1 MSNEEFETGP
11 VKPPSL
17 GVIMAS
23 TLVASVVFLLDLML
37 PMGVANGTLYIA
49 LVLMGWWYPERKYI
63 FILATISTILVVIGF
78 VAEPLGY
85 ADHSLAEIL
94 NRIYAFIVIWVVAF
108 IQNYAR
114 KKSDLLESS
123 QKTVLQAK
131 DVAESAS
138 RAKSDF
144 LSSMSHELR
153 TPMNAIIGFGEMI
166 QHGTV
171 GKINRQQKEYMGYIL
186 QSGQHLLNLIND
198 VLELSKIE
206 SGIVSI
212 KPEDISVV
220 DAIDEAIR
228 QLQVKAKQK
237 NVSININTDSMNK
250 HLAVC
255 AIYADPLRF
264 KQVMTNI
271 ISNAIKYNR
280 EGGKVDI
287 LFSCDDGDTIRIS
300 VSDNGDGIPKQDQLQ
315 AFQPFN
321 RLGREAG
328 PIEGTGIGLAI
339 TKDLVERMGGK
350 IGLDSAAGMGATF
363 WVEFPRSDLDRNMAE
378 NI

>member
-1 MSNEEFETGP
+1 
-11 VKPPSL
+11 
-17 GVIMAS
+17 
-23 TLVASVVFLLDLML
+23 
-37 PMGVANGTLYIA
+37 
-49 LVLMGWWYPERKYI
+49 
-63 FILATISTILVVIGF
+63 ILVVIGYM
-78 VAEPLGY
+78 AEPQGY

-94 NRIYAFIVIWVVAF
+94 NRIYALIVIWVVAF
-108 IQNYAR
+108 IQKYAR
-114 KKSDLLESS
+114 KKSDLLEST

>member
-17 GVIMAS
+17 GVIMVS
-23 TLVASVVFLLDLML
+23 TLVASVVFSLDLML

-94 NRIYAFIVIWVVAF
+94 NRMYALIVIWVVAF

-153 TPMNAIIGFGEMI
+153 TPMNAIIGFSEMI

-171 GKINRQQKEYMGYIL
+171 GNINRQQKEYMGYIL

-212 KPEDISVV
+212 KPEDIS
-220 DAIDEAIR
+220 AAEAIEEAIY
-228 QLQVKAKQK
+228 QLQTKATQK
-237 NVSININTDSMNK
+237 NVSINVNMDDASK

-255 AIYADPLRF
+255 AIYVDPLRF

-287 LFSCDDGDTIRIS
+287 FFSCDDGDTVRIS
-300 VSDNGDGIPKQDQLQ
+300 VSDNGDGISIDDQSQ
-315 AFQPFN
+315 VFQPFN

-350 IGLDSAAGMGATF
+350 IGLDSAPGMGATF

>member
-11 VKPPSL
+11 VRPPSL
-17 GVIMAS
+17 GVIMVS
-23 TLVASVVFLLDLML
+23 TLVASVVFSLDLML

-63 FILATISTILVVIGF
+63 FILATISTILVVIGYM
-78 VAEPLGY
+78 AEPQGY

-94 NRIYAFIVIWVVAF
+94 NRIYALIVIWVVAF
-108 IQNYAR
+108 IQKYAR
-114 KKSDLLESS
+114 KKSDLLEST

-237 NVSININTDSMNK
+237 NVSININTDSVNK